1 MPQVRQAAVILNP
14 SSGQKQVSDEDISTA
29 LKDVGINET
38 EVIQL
43 ANGIDLSRTVA
54 DCIARK
60 ADVVIAAG
68 GDGTSVPS
76 RPVSPIHKRRW
87 RCCRSVR

>member
-14 SSGQKQVSDEDISTA
+14 SSGQKQVRDEDICTA
-29 LKDVGINET
+29 LKDAGINET

-43 ANGIDLSRTVA
+43 VAGIDLSRTVA

-60 ADVVIAAG
+60 VDVVIAAEIG
-68 GDGTSVPS
+68 RAHV
-76 RPVSPIHKRRW
+76 
-87 RCCRSVR
+87 